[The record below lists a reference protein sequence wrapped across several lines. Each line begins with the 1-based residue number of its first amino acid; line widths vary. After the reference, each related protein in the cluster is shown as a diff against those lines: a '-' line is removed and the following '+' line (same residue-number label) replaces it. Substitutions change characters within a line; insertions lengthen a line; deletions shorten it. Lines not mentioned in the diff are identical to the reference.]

1 VKLSGNKIILINQQQ
16 QRPCLTRGPP
26 MARKVKKVLD
36 ILTNSCIMDDMK
48 DKEEPQ
54 NNLPPAELQA
64 ISTDYDTMWGVS
76 GYYLDNDGNDIR
88 DRD

>member
-1 VKLSGNKIILINQQQ
+1 
-16 QRPCLTRGPP
+16 
-26 MARKVKKVLD
+26 
-36 ILTNSCIMDDMK
+36 MDDMK
-48 DKEEPQ
+48 DKEESQ